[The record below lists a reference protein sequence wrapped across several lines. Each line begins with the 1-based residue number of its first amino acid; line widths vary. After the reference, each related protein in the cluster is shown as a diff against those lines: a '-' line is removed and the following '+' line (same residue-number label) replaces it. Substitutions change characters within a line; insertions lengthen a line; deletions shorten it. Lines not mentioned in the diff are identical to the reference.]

1 MDTTELLKKVRKIEI
16 KTKGLS
22 NHIFSGEYHSAFK
35 GRGMSFSELFR
46 DLLAEREKRKDIMA
60 FAGSICDFDI
70 DRHTL
75 EGAKRSSK
83 TWEKVF

>member
-1 MDTTELLKKVRKIEI
+1 MVRVITIMDDVYVELNRLKKE
-16 KTKGLS
+16 
-22 NHIFSGEYHSAFK
+22 
-35 GRGMSFSELFR
+35 RGMSFSELFR
-46 DLLAEREKRKDIMA
+46 NLLAEREKRKDIMA

-83 TWEKVF
+83 TWERVF